1 MALCDNTK
9 IHWKAIALKGLY
21 KHLIAMELYDNTRVH
36 GKVIALNTLYKHLIA
51 NSSVQ

>member
-1 MALCDNTK
+1 MALYDNTK
-9 IHWKAIALKGLY
+9 IHGKAIALKCLY